1 MSFGVQDG
9 RSGARGGSIVVS
21 LAGAAPILDSLNSVG
36 AILDCL
42 LTRHPA
48 GWINHRYDRFDHM
61 LTAHMSP

>member
-48 GWINHRYDRFDHM
+48 GWINHLYD
-61 LTAHMSP
+61 